1 MPAPKRSTA
10 PRPPQA
16 PAAPSREQAAEAR
29 RDAFEN
35 VKPSDRG
42 MVDALLAERNG
53 YERRGGMA
61 DRIGQVDEQLRARG
75 YGA

>member
-1 MPAPKRSTA
+1 MPGQRRNTE
-10 PRPPQA
+10 RQQA

-35 VKPSDRG
+35 VKPADRG

-53 YERRGGMA
+53 YVQRGGMT
-61 DRIGQVDEQLRARG
+61 DRIAQVDHELRVRG

>member
-1 MPAPKRSTA
+1 MPAPKRNTA

-16 PAAPSREQAAEAR
+16 LAAPSREQAAEAR

-42 MVDALLAERNG
+42 MVDALLAERLG
-53 YERRGGMA
+53 YERRGGMT
-61 DRIGQVDEQLRARG
+61 DRIAQVDHELRVRG